1 MSNIFSDRLR
11 AAREMRKLSQGDLA
25 TKAGFQPSAISHFET
40 GGRSPSFDNLKRLAD
55 ALNVTTDYLLGR
67 TEEAAISGP
76 AFDKMFRHAEHFTD
90 DDLKALE
97 NMAEA
102 LAKKNRPPR

>member
-1 MSNIFSDRLR
+1 MS
-11 AAREMRKLSQGDLA
+11 QTDLA
-25 TKAGFQPSAISHFET
+25 TKAGMQPSAISHFEI

-67 TEEAAISGP
+67 ADEPTLSGP
-76 AFDKMFRHAEHFTD
+76 SVGKVFRHAENLTD
-90 DDLKALE
+90 EDLRALE

-102 LAKKNRPPR
+102 LAKKNRNA